1 MDNEGKLRDYLK
13 RVTTDLRQ
21 TRRRLEEVESREHDP
36 IAIVAMACRFPG
48 GVASPEE
55 LWQLLADGTDAIGPM
70 PTDRG
75 WDVDK
80 LYHPDPDR
88 AGSSYVRQGGFLYD
102 ASEFDAGFFEISP
115 REALAMDPQQ
125 RLLLETS
132 WEVFER
138 AGIDPTS
145 VRGSAGGVF
154 VGSSNQGYAAAAD
167 GSTAPEGVEG
177 HLLTGGSAAV
187 LSGRLAYSFGL
198 EGPAV
203 TVDTMCSSSLVALH
217 LAVQALRHG
226 ECEMA
231 LACGATVMSSA
242 RNFVE
247 FSRQRGLARDGRCKP
262 FAAAA
267 DGTAWGEGVG
277 VLLLERLSEA
287 RRNGHP
293 VLAVIRGSATNQDGA
308 SNGLTAPNGP
318 SQQRVIRAALANA
331 GLAAAEVD
339 AVEAHGTGTSLGD
352 PIEAQALLAT
362 YGQERES
369 DRPLWLGSFK
379 SNIGHAQAASGIAGV
394 MKMVQAIRHG
404 VLPATLHVDA
414 PSPHVDWSTGNVRL
428 LTDETAWPET
438 EAPRR
443 AGVSSFG
450 GSGTNAHVLLEQAPA
465 EEPADEQLA
474 QDAPAAPVPTEDAA
488 PVALPWVVS
497 GRSATALRAQA
508 DRLAAW
514 AETAGQ
520 PSADV
525 GHALVTTRAALE
537 HRAVVVGSDQDA
549 LVAGLRA
556 VAEGETPAGAVVGDA
571 GTLEGDADVVFV
583 FPGQGSQW
591 VGMAV
596 ELLDSS
602 PVFAGRLAECEAALE
617 PFTDWSLSAVLRGE
631 EGAPGLDRV
640 DVVQPVLWAVMVSL
654 AEVWRAHG
662 VEPAAVVGHSQG
674 EIAAACVA
682 GALSLEDGARVVALR
697 SQAIRALSG
706 RGGMVSVAL
715 SSSDVAKLVE
725 PWGGRVS
732 VAAVNGPTSVVV
744 SGDADA
750 LDELMGVCR
759 ERDVR
764 ARRIEVDYA
773 SHSAHVESIRDELLD
788 VLAPVV
794 PRASEV
800 PFFSTVTGEWLDTAE
815 MDAGYWFTNLR
826 QTVRLEPAVRALLAS
841 DHRVF
846 VEVSPHPVLT
856 MPVQETAEA
865 AGTDAVVTG
874 TLRRDD
880 GGLSRLYTS
889 LGELYVRGVDVDW
902 SSAFAEPRPAIVD
915 LPTYAF
921 QHRRYWLESGQSSP
935 DGVVDPVDVRFWDA
949 VERADV
955 EGLAATLGLTDSGA
969 LGEVLPALSSWRQG
983 RQQRSTVDSWRY
995 RIAWRPQPEPESGKL
1010 AGSWLVVVPADY
1022 LGDDLVRATLQGMG
1036 DNGAEVVLLVLEE
1049 SATDRQAVAD
1059 QLRGSL
1065 ATGAPGGVVSFL
1077 ALDERPLT
1085 GHPEVS
1091 VGLVQSVAL
1100 MQALLDADIEAPLWL
1115 LTTESAATGSD
1126 DAVRHP
1132 LQAAV
1137 WGLARVFALEH
1148 PKQWGGLID
1157 LPAALDD
1164 RGAALLSGVFAAGGD
1179 EDQLALRGSG
1189 LLTRRLTR
1197 APLNGDAPA
1206 APWRTSGAALVT
1218 GGTGGLGA
1226 HTARLLARNGAE
1238 HLVLTSRRGPDAPG
1252 AAELRAELA
1261 ELGAQV
1267 TIAACDVTDAD
1278 ALAELVARVESE
1290 GPAIRSVVHTAGVG
1304 LLVPLADTTLEEFA
1318 EGARAKLLGARNLD
1332 ALFDRDG
1339 LDAFVLYSSVAGT
1352 WGSGDHGAYA
1362 ASNSYVDALAA
1373 HRRARGLTGTS
1384 IAWGIWSPEGGGM
1397 AVDVVQEQLR
1407 WRGIPFMPAQLAVM
1421 GLQQALD
1428 HDDTFLAVADIDWER
1443 FVPVFTAAHRRPL
1456 LHEVP
1461 EVLRAL
1467 EADEADTDAA
1477 ENTSESLR
1485 SQLAGLV
1492 PAERERQLSDL
1503 VRKQVAAVLGHAD
1516 TSEVEVGRAF
1526 RELGFDSLTAVEL
1539 RNRLNTATGLKLP
1552 ATVVF
1557 DHPTVKALAGH
1568 LETTLVGH
1576 GAGGGTALPVPAA
1589 APEAA
1594 APVAPAEDD
1603 DAIAIVSMA
1612 CRYPGGVQSPED
1624 LWQLV
1629 RDRTDAISEFP
1640 ADRGWDL
1647 DALYDPDPDRTGTC
1661 YVREGGFLDAAGD
1674 FDPEFF
1680 GISPREALAMDPQ
1693 QRLLLET
1700 SWEAIERGGIDPK
1713 TLRGTPTGV
1722 FFGAAYQGYGNGEAP
1737 EGLEGHLITGT
1748 VTSIASGRISY
1759 TLGLEGPAVTLDT
1772 GCSSSLVSL
1781 HLAVQALRSGECS
1794 LAIAGAAAVMSEPI
1808 GLVGFSRQRG
1818 LARDGR
1824 CKPFSASADGMG
1836 MAEGVG
1842 VLLVERLSDARRNGH
1857 RVLAVVRGTAINQ
1870 DGASNGLTAPNGLSQ
1885 QRVIRAALANAGL
1898 STGDVDAVEA
1908 HGTGTSLG
1916 DPIEAQALLAT
1927 YGQDRAA
1934 DRPLWLGSVKSNIGH
1949 SQAASGMAGVIKMV
1963 QALRHGEMPAT
1974 LHADEPS
1981 PHVEWAS
1988 GAVELLTE
1996 ARPWVSED
2004 GRPRRA
2010 GISSFGVSGT
2020 NAHVIVE
2027 QVAEAEP
2034 AQPVHADA
2042 GPATEA
2048 APVVP
2053 WVVSGRSAE
2062 ALVAQAE
2069 RLASR
2074 DADSDWSPVEVGWS
2088 LAATRSS
2095 FEHRAVVVGSKT
2107 AELTTQLRELK
2118 PTAAAG
2124 DPGRTVFV
2132 FPGQGSQWVG
2142 MAVELLDSSPVFA
2155 ARLAECGAAL
2165 EPFTDWSLSAVLRG
2179 EEGAPGLDRV
2189 DVVQPVLWAVMV
2201 SLAEVW
2207 RSHGV
2212 EPAAVVGHS
2221 QGEIAAACVAG
2232 ALTLDDGAR
2241 VVALRSKAIR
2251 ALSGRGGM
2259 VSVALPSSE
2268 VPELVEPWNG
2278 RISMAAVNGPTSVV
2292 VSGDA
2297 DALDELM
2304 GVCRE
2309 RDVRARRIEVDYASH
2324 SAHVE
2329 SIRDELLDVLA
2340 PVVPRASE
2348 VPFFSTVTG
2357 EWLDTAEMDA
2367 GYWFTNLR
2375 QTVRLEPAVRALLA
2389 SDHRVFVEVSPHPVL
2404 TMPVQ
2409 ETAEAAGTEAVVTG
2423 TLRRDDGGLS
2433 RLYTSLGEA
2442 YVRGVDVDWSAAF
2455 AAPRP
2460 AIVDLPTYAFQH
2472 RRYWLESRKSVTD
2485 TADSV
2490 SVDAADARFWETVE
2504 RGDADTLAET
2514 LGLSDDGALRE
2525 VLPALSLWHQQRQ
2538 QRSTVDGWRYRIVW
2552 RPRPE
2557 SERTALD
2564 GTWLVVVPDGHQES
2578 AVAEGVDRALR
2589 SGGADIRTLI
2599 VGSEDADRERLAERL
2614 RDEAEAS
2621 GGTIAGVLSLV
2632 ALDERPWTAAES
2644 LPGGL
2649 VLMTSLLQALGGAG
2663 IDAPLWC
2670 ATRGAVSVNR
2680 AEPVDRPTQAMAW
2693 GLGRIAA
2700 FEYPQR
2706 WGGLVDLPGELDDR
2720 AGRRLVALLAQDAG
2734 EDQVALRAS
2743 GVFIRRMLRSL
2754 PADRPAGAGWRP
2766 RGTVLVTG
2774 GTGALGG
2781 HLARWLARNGAE
2793 HLVLVSRRG
2802 PEAPGADALVE
2813 ELAGLG
2819 ARATVRA
2826 CDVGDPAAVTALLE
2840 SLPPEQPLTAVVHTA
2855 GVLDDGVIDQLTPDR
2870 AATVWEPKAGAA
2882 FALHEAT
2889 RHLDLSAFVLFS
2901 SMAGTLGGPG
2911 QGSYAAANAC
2921 LDALALRR
2929 RAEGLPATSIAWGA
2943 WGGGGLVSEE
2953 LALRLRRDG
2962 VPPMDP
2968 DLAVSALQTA
2978 LDEEEAFLVVAD
2990 VDWHKAP
2997 ARQVAAVGELPE
3009 VRASGGADADGT
3021 AVRGDAA
3028 PLVARLREHAP
3039 AERRAALLD
3048 EVRAAAA
3055 AVLGYD
3061 RPDALP
3067 ADRAFREL
3075 GYDSLTAVE
3084 LRNRLAE
3091 ATGLRLPVTLVFDHP
3106 TATALTS
3113 FLHDGLF
3120 GAEPAAP
3127 DRAAVAVPAEDD
3139 PVVIVGMSCRYPG
3152 RADSPEELWRL
3163 LDEGTDAVSGFPTN
3177 RGWDIERLYD
3187 PDPDK
3192 PGTFYA
3198 RDGGFLYDADHFDP
3212 AFFGISPREAVAI
3225 DPQQRLLLETSW
3237 EAIERAG
3244 IDPEALRGTAAGVF
3258 VGSNY
3263 NDYGSRAHTAPEG
3276 MEGYLATGSAS
3287 SVASG
3292 RIAYTLGL
3300 EGPAVTVDTACSSS
3314 LVALHLAAQALRSG
3328 ECSLA
3333 LAAGV
3338 TVIST
3343 PQTFIE
3349 FSRQRALAPDGRC
3362 KAFSADAD
3370 GAGWAEGVG
3379 VVLLERLSE
3388 ARRRGHP
3395 VLAIVKGTA
3404 VNQDG
3409 ASNGL
3414 TAPNG
3419 PAQQRVIRRALAHA
3433 GLSAGDV
3440 DAVEAHGTGTQL
3452 GDPIEAQALL
3462 ATYGQERPAER
3473 PLWLGSVK
3481 SNIGHTQAAAGVAG
3495 VIKMVQAMRHGVLP
3509 RTLHAA
3515 QPSPHIDWSAGNVRL
3530 LNEPQEWTPGDGP
3543 RRAGVSA
3550 FGISGTNAHVI
3561 LEEPEPDAPVAVETG
3576 AAPQD
3581 LLPEEAAAPAAVVP
3595 WLLSARGTTALRA
3608 QARRLADH
3616 LARTPG
3622 LAPADVA
3629 LSLATSRTAFEDR
3642 AALVGRDTGELTEA
3656 LRAFA
3661 DGREHPRATAG
3672 RARTGKLAFLF
3683 PGQGSQRAGT
3693 GRALYATHDAF
3704 ADALDAACAHLDGH
3718 LDRPLRE
3725 VLFAEPGTP
3734 DAELLDR
3741 TVYTQAGLF
3750 ALEVALFRLLES
3762 YGVHPDLL
3770 LGHSIGELAAAH
3782 VAGVFSLADAC
3793 RLVAARGRL
3802 MQSLPAGGAM
3812 VSVQAAEEDVLPL
3825 LAPYGDRV
3833 VIAAVNGPAAVVLS
3847 GDDDAVTEVTGQ
3859 LATAGHR
3866 TKRLRVSHAFHSA
3879 HMDAM
3884 LDEFAS
3890 VAAELTYQPPAVPVV
3905 SNVTGRPATA
3915 EELCSPAY
3923 WVRHVRQAVRFH
3935 DGTRTLEELG
3945 ARTLLD
3951 LGSGVLTAMADECL
3965 TADGVTVGALLR
3977 RDTDEAESLTTAL
3990 AQLHLHGHGP
4000 DWERYLAP
4008 TGARRVP
4015 LPTYPFQRQ
4024 RYWLEAGT
4032 DLTDVAA
4039 AGLEAA
4045 GHPLLG
4051 AAVPLAGSDGALF
4064 TGLLS
4069 AGRQPWLA
4077 DHALDGT
4084 LLFPGTGFLELAL
4097 QACARTGAG
4106 HLEELTLQSPLVLPQ
4121 DGTVQLQ
4128 LTVGEPDATGRR
4140 PLSVHS
4146 RPATRPDDEEAPW
4159 TRHAEG
4165 TLADGPPETEA
4176 PADLTAWPPP
4186 GAEPVDVSDLYER
4199 TAANGFAY
4207 GPAFRGLHTAWR
4219 RGDEVFA
4226 EVALPEQHRDT
4237 GFVLHPA
4244 LLDAALHT
4252 VALAAPDTERAV
4264 LPFSFRSVS
4273 AAPAAHPDTLRVR
4286 LDRQADDTYAVQLAD
4301 ASGAPLAAIPAL
4313 VLRPVDPAQL
4323 AAAANGSADLYR
4335 MDWTDLA
4342 LHGHPSEP
4350 YAILGTD
4357 GIPELPEGH
4366 GDRYADLS
4374 ALAAAVD
4381 AGAEAP
4387 ATVLVGSPPTAGD
4400 PAEATRR
4407 AVHHALA
4414 VAQAWLNDERFSAS
4428 RLVLCT
4434 RDAVADR
4441 PGAPV
4446 SGLPQS
4452 AVWGLIRTA
4461 KAENPGRFALLDH
4474 DATAPSAAALP
4485 AALATGEPEIALRG
4499 GIARVPR
4506 LIRARA
4512 AEPFRGLGAGGTVLI
4527 TGAGGML
4534 GRLVARHLVTAHGV
4548 RGLLLASRRGR
4559 TADGMP
4565 ELEKE
4570 LRELGAEVEIAAC
4583 DLADRDDTARL
4594 LASVP
4599 AERPLT
4605 AVIHTAG
4612 VLDDGVLGS
4621 LTPDRMDTVLRA
4633 KTDAVLHLD
4642 ELTRELD
4649 LAAFVLFSS
4658 LAGTF
4663 GGVGQGNYAAAN
4675 AFLDAFAHARRAAG
4689 RPAVSLAWGLWAER
4703 SGMTTKLDESDL
4715 HRMARGGVRPMPS
4728 DQALALLDAALA
4740 ADEAF
4745 LVPAGLDLAA
4755 LRSAAGEVPALLRSL
4770 TGTRTRTPAGRPG
4783 PAPAA
4788 DAVPLGARLAALP
4801 ERDRHQAVLDTVLGQ
4816 AALVLGHA
4824 SADAVDPERGFLEL
4838 GFDSLTA
4845 VELRNRLTTATGI
4858 RLPATLLFDYPEPG
4872 ALADH
4877 LLGKLAAAV
4886 EQQPAAGGPAS
4897 GPLDAWEA
4905 QTERLLAD
4913 TAARAALRGRLQGL
4927 MDRLDS
4933 LPEDPDTAL
4942 ESRLDQASDDELFD
4956 FIEQELGGS

>member
-1 MDNEGKLRDYLK
+1 MDNEDKLRDYLK

-21 TRRRLEEVESREHDP
+21 TRRRLQEVESREHDP
-36 IAIVAMACRFPG
+36 IAIVAMACRLPG

-55 LWQLLADGTDAIGPM
+55 LWRMVAEGTDAIGPM

-80 LYHPDPDR
+80 LYDPDPDR

-102 ASEFDAGFFEISP
+102 APEFDAGFFEISP

-132 WEVFER
+132 WEAFER

-145 VRGSAGGVF
+145 VRGSAAGVF

-167 GSTAPEGVEG
+167 GNTAPEGVEG

-331 GLAAAEVD
+331 GLSAGEVD
-339 AVEAHGTGTSLGD
+339 AVEAHGTGTTLGD

-362 YGQERES
+362 YGKDRDA

-404 VLPATLHVDA
+404 VLPPTLHVDA

-438 EAPRR
+438 DAPRR

-465 EEPADEQLA
+465 EEPANESADESADEQLA
-474 QDAPAAPVPTEDAA
+474 AAAPAQQAA
-488 PVALPWVVS
+488 PAALPWVVS

-508 DRLAAW
+508 ERLASW
-514 AETAGQ
+514 AETAGRS
-520 PSADV
+520 PVDT
-525 GHALVTTRAALE
+525 GHALVASRAALE
-537 HRAVVVGSDQDA
+537 HRAVVVGTDQDA
-549 LVAGLRA
+549 LIAGLRA

-571 GTLEGDADVVFV
+571 DALEGDADVVFV

-602 PVFAGRLAECEAALE
+602 PVFAGRLAECAAALE
-617 PFTDWSLSAVLRGE
+617 PFVDWSLTGVLRGV

-697 SQAIRALSG
+697 SKAIRALSG

-715 SSSDVAKLVE
+715 SSSDVSDLIE

-732 VAAVNGPTSVVV
+732 VAAVNGPSSVVV

-750 LDELMGVCR
+750 LDELMDGCR
-759 ERDVR
+759 EREVR

-773 SHSAHVESIRDELLD
+773 SHSAHVESIREELLE
-788 VLAPVV
+788 VLAPVA
-794 PRASEV
+794 PRPAEV
-800 PFFSTVTGEWLDTAE
+800 PFFSTVTGEWLDTTE
-815 MDAGYWFTNLR
+815 MDVGYWFTNLR
-826 QTVRLEPAVRALLAS
+826 QTVRLEPAVRALLAA

-856 MPVQETAEA
+856 MPVQETVEA
-865 AGTDAVVTG
+865 AGADAVVSG

-880 GGLSRLYTS
+880 GGLSRLYAS
-889 LGELYVRGVDVDW
+889 LGELYVNGVEVDW
-902 SSAFAEPRPAIVD
+902 SPAFAAAGPRLVD

-921 QHRRYWLESGQSSP
+921 QHRRYWLESGQSSVA
-935 DGVVDPVDVRFWDA
+935 GAVDPVDVRFWET
-949 VERADV
+949 VEREDL
-955 EGLAATLGLTDSGA
+955 EGLAATLGLADPGA
-969 LGEVLPALSSWRQG
+969 LREVLPALSSWRQG
-983 RQQRSTVDSWRY
+983 RQQRSTVDGWRY
-995 RIAWRPQPEPESGKL
+995 RIVWRPQPEPEQAKL
-1010 AGSWLVVVPADY
+1010 AGPWLVVVPADY
-1022 LGDDLVRATLQGMG
+1022 LDNDLVRATLQGIG
-1036 DNGAEVVLLVLEE
+1036 DNGAETVLLVLED
-1049 SATDRQAVAD
+1049 STTDRGGVAD
-1059 QLRGSL
+1059 QLRHSL
-1065 ATGAPGGVVSFL
+1065 TTGAPSGVLSFL

-1085 GHPEVS
+1085 EFPEVT

-1100 MQALLDADIEAPLWL
+1100 MQALLDVDIEAPLWL
-1115 LTTESAATGSD
+1115 LTTESADTGSSD

-1148 PKQWGGLID
+1148 PKQWGGLVD

-1164 RGAALLSGVFAAGGD
+1164 RGAALLSGVLAAGGE
-1179 EDQLALRGSG
+1179 EDQLALRGSA

-1197 APLNGDAPA
+1197 APLDGGEPA
-1206 APWRTSGAALVT
+1206 TPWRTSGAALVT

-1226 HTARLLARNGAE
+1226 HTARLLARSGAE

-1252 AAELRAELA
+1252 AAELRDELA
-1261 ELGAQV
+1261 ELGARV

-1278 ALAELVARVESE
+1278 ALAELVAQVESD

-1304 LLVPLADTTLEEFA
+1304 LLVPLADTTLQEFA

-1407 WRGIPFMPAQLAVM
+1407 WRGIPFMPAHLAVL

-1428 HDDTFLAVADIDWER
+1428 HDETFLAVADIDWER

-1477 ENTSESLR
+1477 ESTAESLR
-1485 SQLAGLV
+1485 TQLAGLA
-1492 PAERERQLSDL
+1492 PAERERQLADL
-1503 VRKQVAAVLGHAD
+1503 VRKQVAAVLGYSD

-1539 RNRLNTATGLKLP
+1539 RNRLNAATGLKLP

-1568 LETTLVGH
+1568 LETTLVGAS
-1576 GAGGGTALPVPAA
+1576 GALSVPAA
-1589 APEAA
+1589 APEA
-1594 APVAPAEDD
+1594 VAPAASAED

-1647 DALYDPDPDRTGTC
+1647 DGLYDPDPDRTGTC

-1700 SWEAIERGGIDPK
+1700 SWEAIERGGIDPR

-1722 FFGAAYQGYGNGEAP
+1722 FFGAAYQGYGTGEAP

-1898 STGDVDAVEA
+1898 SAGEVDAVEA

-1927 YGQDRAA
+1927 YGQERDA

-1949 SQAASGMAGVIKMV
+1949 SQAASGMAGIIKMV
-1963 QALRHGEMPAT
+1963 QALRHGELPAT

-1981 PHVEWAS
+1981 PHVEWSS

-1996 ARPWVSED
+1996 ARPWTAEED
-2004 GRPRRA
+2004 RPRRA

-2027 QVAEAEP
+2027 QAEEAEQ
-2034 AQPVHADA
+2034 ATMAEEGEPVSSSSASGDLL
-2042 GPATEA
+2042 
-2048 APVVP
+2048 VP
-2053 WVVSGRSAE
+2053 WVVSGRSAD

-2074 DADSDWSPVEVGWS
+2074 VTGADWSPVDVGWS
-2088 LAATRSS
+2088 LVASRSS
-2095 FEHRAVVVGSKT
+2095 FEHRAVAVGSKT
-2107 AELTTQLRELK
+2107 DELAAKLRQLS
-2118 PTAAAG
+2118 PTAAMG

-2155 ARLAECGAAL
+2155 GRLAECEAAL
-2165 EPFTDWSLSAVLRG
+2165 EPFVDWSLTGVLRG
-2179 EEGAPGLDRV
+2179 DEGAPGLDRV

-2207 RSHGV
+2207 RAHGV

-2232 ALTLDDGAR
+2232 ALSLEDGAR

-2259 VSVALPSSE
+2259 VSVALSSSD
-2268 VPELVEPWNG
+2268 VSDLIKPWGG
-2278 RISMAAVNGPTSVV
+2278 RVSVAAVNGPSSVV

-2304 GVCRE
+2304 DGCKERE
-2309 RDVRARRIEVDYASH
+2309 VRARRIEVDYASH

-2329 SIRDELLDVLA
+2329 SIREELLEVLA
-2340 PVVPRASE
+2340 PVAPRPAE

-2389 SDHRVFVEVSPHPVL
+2389 ADHRVFVEVSPHPVL

-2409 ETAEAAGTEAVVTG
+2409 ETAEAAGADAVVTG

-2433 RLYTSLGEA
+2433 RLYASLGEL
-2442 YVRGVDVDWSAAF
+2442 YVNGVEVDWSPAF
-2455 AAPRP
+2455 AAAGPRL
-2460 AIVDLPTYAFQH
+2460 VDLPTYAFQH
-2472 RRYWLESRKSVTD
+2472 RRYWLESTKPAAGPAASGV
-2485 TADSV
+2485 
-2490 SVDAADARFWETVE
+2490 VDAGFWETIE

-2514 LGLSDDGALRE
+2514 LGLADDGALRE

-2552 RPRPE
+2552 RPQPE
-2557 SERTALD
+2557 PERTGLD
-2564 GTWLVVVPDGHQES
+2564 GTWLVVVPEGHQDDP
-2578 AVAEGVDRALR
+2578 VVEGVVGALR
-2589 SGGADIRTLI
+2589 SGDVDIRTLI
-2599 VGSEDADRERLAERL
+2599 VGTEDADRERLAGRL
-2614 RDEAEAS
+2614 RDEA
-2621 GGTIAGVLSLV
+2621 GTAAGAIAGVLSLV
-2632 ALDERPWTAAES
+2632 ALDEQPWTAPQS
-2644 LPGGL
+2644 LPAGL
-2649 VLMTSLLQALGGAG
+2649 VLMTSLLQALGDAG

-2680 AEPVDRPTQAMAW
+2680 ADAVAHPTQAMAW

-2706 WGGLVDLPGELDDR
+2706 WGGLVDLPGEADER
-2720 AGRRLVALLAQDAG
+2720 AGRRLVALLARTRG
-2734 EDQVALRAS
+2734 EDQVALRGS
-2743 GVFIRRMLRSL
+2743 GVFTRRMVRSL
-2754 PADRPAGAGWRP
+2754 PGDRPAGEGWRP

-2802 PEAPGADALVE
+2802 PEAPGAAELVE

-2826 CDVGDPAAVTALLE
+2826 CDVGDREAVAALVA
-2840 SLPPEQPLTAVVHTA
+2840 SLPQEQPLTAVVHTA
-2855 GVLDDGVIDQLTPDR
+2855 GVLDDGVIDQLTADR
-2870 AATVWEPKAGAA
+2870 AGTVWEPKAGAA

-2889 RHLDLSAFVLFS
+2889 RQLDLSAFILFS

-2921 LDALALRR
+2921 LDALALQR

-2943 WGGGGLVSEE
+2943 WGGGGLVGEE
-2953 LALRLRRDG
+2953 LAERLRRDG

-2978 LDEEEAFLVVAD
+2978 LDEDETFLVVAD
-2990 VDWHKAP
+2990 VDWQKAT
-2997 ARQVAAVGELPE
+2997 ARRVAAVSELPE
-3009 VRASGGADADGT
+3009 VQASAGAGADEA
-3021 AVRGDAA
+3021 AERGDAA
-3028 PLVARLREHAP
+3028 PLVARLRERAP

-3048 EVRAAAA
+3048 DVRAAAA

-3061 RPDALP
+3061 QPDAIP
-3067 ADRAFREL
+3067 ADRAFRDL

-3120 GAEPAAP
+3120 GAVPERTDAAAP
-3127 DRAAVAVPAEDD
+3127 AVPVDDD

-3152 RADSPEELWRL
+3152 QADSPEELWRL
-3163 LDEGTDAVSGFPTN
+3163 LDGGTDAVSGFPTN

-3292 RIAYTLGL
+3292 RIAYTFGL

-3314 LVALHLAAQALRSG
+3314 LVALHLATQALRSG
-3328 ECSLA
+3328 ECTLA

-3395 VLAIVKGTA
+3395 VLAVVKGTA

-3419 PAQQRVIRRALAHA
+3419 PSQQRVIRQALTNA
-3433 GLSAGDV
+3433 GLAAGDI

-3473 PLWLGSVK
+3473 PLWLGSIK

-3515 QPSPHIDWSAGNVRL
+3515 RPSPHIDWSAGNVRL
-3530 LNEPQEWTPGDGP
+3530 LSEPQEWTPGDGP

-3561 LEEPEPDAPVAVETG
+3561 LEEPEPVAVEPG
-3576 AAPQD
+3576 ATPQGR
-3581 LLPEEAAAPAAVVP
+3581 LPETPDAPAAVVP
-3595 WLLSARGTTALRA
+3595 WLLSARGATALRA
-3608 QARRLADH
+3608 QGRRLAEH
-3616 LARTPG
+3616 LARHPE

-3642 AALVGRDTGELTEA
+3642 AALLGRDTEELTEA
-3656 LRAFA
+3656 LLAFA
-3661 DGREHPRATAG
+3661 EGREHPRVAVD
-3672 RARTGKLAFLF
+3672 RARGGKLAFLF

-3693 GRALYATHDAF
+3693 GRSLYATHDAF
-3704 ADALDAACAHLDGH
+3704 ADALDAVCAHLDGH

-3734 DAELLDR
+3734 EAELLDR

-3782 VAGVFSLADAC
+3782 VAGVFSLTDAC
-3793 RLVAARGRL
+3793 ALVAARGRL
-3802 MQSLPAGGAM
+3802 MQALPAGGAM

-3825 LAPYGDRV
+3825 LAPYEDRV
-3833 VIAAVNGPAAVVLS
+3833 ALAAVNGPAAVVLS
-3847 GDDDAVTEVTGQ
+3847 GDEDAVTELEGH
-3859 LATAGHR
+3859 LAAAGHR

-3884 LDEFAS
+3884 LDEFAA
-3890 VAAELTYQPPAVPVV
+3890 VAAELDYRPPTTPVV

-3935 DGTRTLEELG
+3935 DGVRTLEELG

-3965 TADGVTVGALLR
+3965 TTDGISLGAMLR

-3990 AQLHLHGHGP
+3990 AHLHLRGHGP
-4000 DWERYLAP
+4000 DWDRCLAP
-4008 TGARRVP
+4008 AGARRVP

-4032 DLTDVAA
+4032 DLTDVSAV
-4039 AGLEAA
+4039 GLQAA

-4051 AAVPLAGSDGALF
+4051 AAVPLAGSGGALF

-4106 HLEELTLQSPLVLPQ
+4106 HLEELTLQAPLVVPE

-4128 LTVGEPDATGRR
+4128 LTVGEPDESGRR

-4146 RPATRPDDEEAPW
+4146 RPATRPDDEGQPW

-4165 TLADGPPETEA
+4165 TLADGPPETGT
-4176 PADLTAWPPP
+4176 PTDLTAWPPP

-4207 GPAFRGLHTAWR
+4207 GPAFRGLEAAWR
-4219 RGDEVFA
+4219 LGDEVFA
-4226 EVALPEQHRDT
+4226 EVTLPEQYRDT

-4252 VALAAPDTERAV
+4252 VALAAPGTERAV
-4264 LPFSFRSVS
+4264 LPFSFRAVT

-4286 LDRQADDTYAVQLAD
+4286 LVRQADDTYAVQLAD

-4323 AAAANGSADLYR
+4323 AAAGPKPADLYR
-4335 MDWTDLA
+4335 MDWADLPLSGPPA
-4342 LHGHPSEP
+4342 EQ
-4350 YAILGTD
+4350 YAVLGTD
-4357 GIPELPEGH
+4357 GVPEVPEGH
-4366 GDRYADLS
+4366 GARYAELS

-4381 AGAEAP
+4381 AGAEVP
-4387 ATVLVGSPPTAGD
+4387 ATVLVGCPPTDGD

-4407 AVHHALA
+4407 AVHHALDL
-4414 VAQAWLNDERFSAS
+4414 AQAWLSDERFSAS

-4441 PGAPV
+4441 AGATV
-4446 SGLPQS
+4446 SGLPHS
-4452 AVWGLIRTA
+4452 AVWGLLRTA
-4461 KAENPGRFALLDH
+4461 KAENPGRFGLLDH
-4474 DATAPSAAALP
+4474 DGTARSAAALP
-4485 AALATGEPEIALRG
+4485 AALATGEPEIALRDG
-4499 GIARVPR
+4499 AARVPR
-4506 LIRARA
+4506 LVRARA
-4512 AEPFRGLGAGGTVLI
+4512 AEPFQGLGTDGTVLI

-4594 LASVP
+4594 LASVS

-4605 AVIHTAG
+4605 AVVHTAG
-4612 VLDDGVLGS
+4612 VLDDGVIGS

-4633 KTDAVLHLD
+4633 KADAVLHLD
-4642 ELTRELD
+4642 ELTRDLD
-4649 LAAFVLFSS
+4649 LTAFVLFSS

-4703 SGMTTKLDESDL
+4703 SGMTTKLDETDL

-4728 DQALALLDAALA
+4728 EQALALFDAALA
-4740 ADEAF
+4740 TKEAF
-4745 LVPAGLDLAA
+4745 LAPAKLDMAA
-4755 LRSAAGEVPALLRSL
+4755 LQSAAGEVPPLLRSL
-4770 TGTRTRTPAGRPG
+4770 TGPRPPAGRP
-4783 PAPAA
+4783 APAA
-4788 DAVPLGARLAALP
+4788 TAEAGQLGTRLAGLP
-4801 ERDRHQAVLDTVLGQ
+4801 ERDRRQAVLDAVLGQ
-4816 AALVLGHA
+4816 AALVLGHT
-4824 SADAVDPERGFLEL
+4824 SADAIDPERGFLEL

-4845 VELRNRLTTATGI
+4845 VELRNRLTTVTGA

-4872 ALADH
+4872 GLADH
-4877 LLGKLAAAV
+4877 LLGRLAAAV
-4886 EQQPAAGGPAS
+4886 EQQPADGGAAS

-4905 QTERLLAD
+4905 QAERLMDD
-4913 TAARAALRGRLQGL
+4913 TAARAALRSRLQGL

-4933 LPEDPDTAL
+4933 LPGDPDAEL
-4942 ESRLDQASDDELFD
+4942 ENRLDQASDDELFD
-4956 FIEQELGGS
+4956 FIENELGGS